1 VQPIFRT
8 PTQCA
13 LILCTIAGLAWSAV
27 PEAHAQFGSKDT
39 VRCESKDNRRETCDT
54 KWPGQTELTRQ
65 LSDTRCVKGSTWGAT
80 PGKVWVSGGCR
91 AEFGPQFSG
100 KTLKCE
106 SSDGKYKTCG
116 NGLYG
121 NPDLIRQFSGTP
133 CQQGVSWGL
142 RNGSI
147 WVDKGCRGEFRIGES
162 SGKYS
167 LTCAS
172 ENGRRTSCAW
182 DARKGQPSVLETLSK
197 SPCVKG
203 RSWGYDKRAG
213 LWVDEGCRARF
224 GVR

>member
-1 VQPIFRT
+1 MLTTFRT
-8 PTQCA
+8 LAMCA
-13 LILCTIAGLAWSAV
+13 VASLTWSAA
-27 PEAHAQFGSKDT
+27 PDAHAQFGSKDT

-54 KWPGQTELTRQ
+54 KWPGQSELTRQ
-65 LSDTRCVKGSTWGAT
+65 LSDTRCIKGSTWGET

-116 NGLYG
+116 SNLYG
-121 NPDLIRQFSGTP
+121 NPDLIRQLSGTP

-172 ENGRRTSCAW
+172 ENGRRASCAW
-182 DARKGQPSVLETLSK
+182 DARKGKPSLLETLSK
-197 SPCVKG
+197 SPCVQG
-203 RSWGYDKRAG
+203 RSWGYDKKAG
-213 LWVDEGCRARF
+213 LWVDEGCRGRF